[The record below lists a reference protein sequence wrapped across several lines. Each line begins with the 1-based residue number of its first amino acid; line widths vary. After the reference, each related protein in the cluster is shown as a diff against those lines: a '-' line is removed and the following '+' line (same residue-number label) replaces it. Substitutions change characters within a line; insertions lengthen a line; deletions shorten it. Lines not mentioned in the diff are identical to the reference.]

1 MTIQVYREKESGSLT
16 TNRVPYFIYEDDI
29 TKTLSRVDAIVAG
42 ENQALIDAGIGV
54 TTYEDTQESNRVWRF
69 VAIYSETRP
78 GKLTL
83 QPVGAGG
90 IQIGFNYQAQA
101 EIIYYSKKTIKSGGE
116 LFNLAGGGTKP
127 RKAPSFGGLVGVK
140 GGIGGYGI
148 RATGVQVVPR
158 VTNWIRFV
166 IVGETLTPG
175 FETQIANAMG
185 RVNNAVYR
193 DKEAGTLRFVSCQS
207 TIRSDADT
215 EITFGFDYRPV
226 VQEETL
232 KGPNFDLVIP
242 SHLGHDVFW
251 TYDEEVVVNPS
262 EEPGEPGF
270 VPRVSVLGLQP
281 TYYYIERVF
290 KFIDF
295 AAELGI

>member
-1 MTIQVYREKESGSLT
+1 MTIQVYREKESGSLSS
-16 TNRVPYFIYEDDI
+16 NRVPYFIYEDDI

-54 TTYEDTQESNRVWRF
+54 TTYDDTQESNRVWRF

-90 IQIGFNYQAQA
+90 IQSGFNYQAQA
-101 EIIYYSKKTIKSGGE
+101 ESIYYSKNTIIKGGAQ
-116 LFNLAGGGTKP
+116 AGN
-127 RKAPSFGGLVGVK
+127 APNFGGLVGVK

-158 VTNWIRFV
+158 VTNWVRY
-166 IVGETLTPG
+166 IVVGGTITPAY
-175 FETQIANAMG
+175 EAQIGDVMG
-185 RVNNAVYR
+185 HVNSIEYR
-193 DKEAGTLRFVSCQS
+193 GKEAGTLRFVSCQS

-226 VQEETL
+226 VQEYTL
-232 KGPNFDLVIP
+232 GAIVANLTIP
-242 SHLGHDVFW
+242 SHLGHDVLW
-251 TYDEEVVVNPS
+251 TYDEERVADANEDNV
-262 EEPGEPGF
+262 GGGF
-270 VPRVSVLGLQP
+270 VPRVSVLGIQP
-281 TYYYIERVF
+281 VYYYIERVF
-290 KFIDF
+290 EFSDF